1 MKNIAIDDNFQFF
14 LNNNID
20 NIWSNF
26 KLLIFYNCS
35 LCHTIK
41 SMTDQ
46 LKKNEL
52 NSAKQI

>member
-46 LKKNEL
+46 LKKIEL
-52 NSAKQI
+52 KSIGKL